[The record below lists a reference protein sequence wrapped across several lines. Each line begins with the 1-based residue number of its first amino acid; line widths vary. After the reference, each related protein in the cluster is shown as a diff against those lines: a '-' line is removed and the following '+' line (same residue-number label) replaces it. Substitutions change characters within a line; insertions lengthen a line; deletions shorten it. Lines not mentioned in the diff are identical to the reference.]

1 MTGKNKK
8 ELQSENSEMKERL
21 NILQI
26 NFEKLSEEHK
36 ALQVELIQEKEK
48 NKRNNGDKSTETLKD
63 LRKHNN
69 KHESQTEVFKCD
81 FCNKDFNEQWKMCAH
96 IKKHDKHKC
105 ELCDKT
111 FKYLDIKKKHILVS
125 HEGVKLY
132 CHFFNNEKTCPY
144 DESCIFLHED
154 AKLCRYDRNC

>member
-1 MTGKNKK
+1 M
-8 ELQSENSEMKERL
+8 S
-21 NILQI
+21 
-26 NFEKLSEEHK
+26 
-36 ALQVELIQEKEK
+36 
-48 NKRNNGDKSTETLKD
+48 
-63 LRKHNN
+63 
-69 KHESQTEVFKCD
+69 
-81 FCNKDFNEQWKMCAH
+81 AH

-105 ELCDKT
+105 ELCDRT

-154 AKLCRYDRNC
+154 AKLCRYDRNCERNLCMFKHQSKNMILSMILNMRKLTV